1 MLDEQAAMNQGPPCT
16 CYSDDEC
23 RLNAS
28 STIASS
34 TTSTSDVVESTTS
47 PYGASANTTTSTPV
61 ETSTSMIPSTSA
73 AITRDFDFGGSGF
86 DLDFFDGSGDSEMTT
101 EELLAYLQGLSSGDS
116 EITHED
122 LLAYLQGLSSGDDSP
137 NSDFPEGSG
146 SEDRYPF

>member
-1 MLDEQAAMNQGPPCT
+1 MNQGSPCT

-47 PYGASANTTTSTPV
+47 PYGASTNTTTSTPV
-61 ETSTSMIPSTSA
+61 ETSTSTETSTSMMASTSA
-73 AITRDFDFGGSGF
+73 AITRDFDFGGSDF

-101 EELLAYLQGLSSGDS
+101 EELLAYLQGLTSGDS

-122 LLAYLQGLSSGDDSP
+122 LLAYLQGLSSGDEAP

-146 SEDRYPF
+146 SEDSYPF

>member
-1 MLDEQAAMNQGPPCT
+1 MNQGSPCT

-28 STIASS
+28 ST
-34 TTSTSDVVESTTS
+34 TSKSDVVQSTTS
-47 PYGASANTTTSTPV
+47 PYNASANTTTSTPV
-61 ETSTSMIPSTSA
+61 ETSTPAETSTSMVASTSA
-73 AITRDFDFGGSGF
+73 AITRDFDFDGSGF

-116 EITHED
+116 DITHEE
-122 LLAYLQGLSSGDDSP
+122 LLAYLQGLSSGDESL

-146 SEDRYPF
+146 SEDSFPF